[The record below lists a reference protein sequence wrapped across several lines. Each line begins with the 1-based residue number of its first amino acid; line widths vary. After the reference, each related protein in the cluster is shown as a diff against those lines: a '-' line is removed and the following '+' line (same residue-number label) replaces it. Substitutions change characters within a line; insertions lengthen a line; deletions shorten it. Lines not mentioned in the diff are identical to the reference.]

1 MINLFLIFIISQIYI
16 LHIFN
21 NMKEL
26 LILYYPIE
34 NNRTINLFQ
43 LHRSTV
49 QSTEEYPG
57 SRVERLS

>member
-1 MINLFLIFIISQIYI
+1 
-16 LHIFN
+16 
-21 NMKEL
+21 MKEL

-34 NNRTINLFQ
+34 NNRINLFQ